1 MEKIVNEMIEEIS
14 RINSAAADYVE
25 SAENAKSK
33 LGRDYRAMKDA
44 FDEKLNDSAQARLDE
59 LKEKLTRENA
69 ERIDKLHK
77 DTDDYIMALEV
88 SFEKNHSKWAQQ
100 IADEIIDQR
109 L

>member
-25 SAENAKSK
+25 SAENAKIK
-33 LGRDYRAMKDA
+33 LGRDYRAKKEE

-59 LKEKLTRENA
+59 LKEKLTRENND
-69 ERIDKLHK
+69 RIDALHRE
-77 DTDDYIMALEV
+77 TDEYIMALES
-88 SFEKNHSKWAQQ
+88 SFEQNHSEWAQK
-100 IADEIIDQR
+100 IVDEITAQR